1 MRENPKHKAIYVW
14 DEMSKPE
21 DPSPGGILA
30 TDVPVNAKN
39 KNMVVPTNS
48 PRKATR
54 SINGPRLSHDLGFKK
69 ELTVTHGFSSAC
81 RLVSLSERGF

>member
-54 SINGPRLSHDLGFKK
+54 SINGPRLSHDLEF
-69 ELTVTHGFSSAC
+69 
-81 RLVSLSERGF
+81 